1 VDAGFLERLLGGNR
15 TWSGACTVIL
25 DADAAVSTPGP
36 DSIVTGG
43 QKSYAPRVSCGRMTA
58 DCVLLMKE
66 DQVLVAVEEVRF
78 KDATGQSR
86 VKKTLAIVDIRHVV
100 GLEFGN
106 INQLKVLGVDD
117 PPAVKELEYRASTMV
132 G

>member
-1 VDAGFLERLLGGNR
+1 MDAGFLERLLGGSR
-15 TWSGACTVIL
+15 TWSGPCTVIL

-36 DSIVTGG
+36 DTLITGG
-43 QKSYAPRVSCGRMTA
+43 QKSYAPRVASGRMNA
-58 DCVLLMKE
+58 DSVLLLKDE
-66 DQVLVAVEEVRF
+66 RVLLATEEVRF

-86 VKKTLAIVDIRHVV
+86 VKRTLAVVDVAHII

-106 INQLKVLGVDD
+106 LAHLKLLGVG
-117 PPAVKELEYRASTMV
+117 PPPELKEMEYRPSTLV

>member
-1 VDAGFLERLLGGNR
+1 VDAGFLERLLGGSR
-15 TWSGACTVIL
+15 TWSGPCTVIL

-36 DSIVTGG
+36 DTLITGG
-43 QKSYAPRVSCGRMTA
+43 QKSYAPRVASGRMNA
-58 DCVLLMKE
+58 DSVLLLKDE
-66 DQVLVAVEEVRF
+66 RVLLATEEVRF

-86 VKKTLAIVDIRHVV
+86 VKRTLAVVDVAHII

-106 INQLKVLGVDD
+106 LAHLKLLGVG
-117 PPAVKELEYRASTMV
+117 PPPELKEMEYRPSTLV